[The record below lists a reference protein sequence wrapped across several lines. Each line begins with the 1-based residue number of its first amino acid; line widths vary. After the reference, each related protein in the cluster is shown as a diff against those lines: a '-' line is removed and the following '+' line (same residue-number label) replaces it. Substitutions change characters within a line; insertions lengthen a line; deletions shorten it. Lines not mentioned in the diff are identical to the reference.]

1 MKTFGFRGRDFID
14 AELDYTV
21 EEWETLIEVSLE
33 LKKRF
38 LMGEDIGHIL
48 KNKSLF
54 MIFYNQSLRTR
65 NSFETG
71 ITHLGGH
78 ANNLEP
84 GKIYTPA
91 LEGEEEAYS
100 TERVSDVA
108 NVLSRMGHAISI
120 RAYGDP
126 VKWVYGKSNR
136 VMKEF
141 AKYSDIPVINMECD
155 KFHPTQA
162 LADLVT
168 IKEKFGQFKGVKYTY
183 TYAYSASTHKPR
195 AVPQSLILAP
205 VKMGMDV
212 TFGYPKGFELDPAVI
227 DQCKKWAEAN
237 GSKFNITHDMKEA
250 FEGADVVYPKA
261 WCPVSMLSFPE
272 EGKVSDHVKAQKEVD
287 KCKKW
292 ICDKKMLSYASKD
305 AYYMHC
311 LPADRGMEVS
321 NEVIDG
327 PQSIVFDEAENR
339 MHTIMAI
346 MALTMGSRM

>member
-1 MKTFGFRGRDFID
+1 MKTYGFRGRDYID
-14 AELDYTV
+14 AELDYTK
-21 EEWETLIEVSLE
+21 EEWETLIDVTLD

-38 LMGEDIGHIL
+38 LMEDDHSHIL
-48 KNKSLF
+48 RNKTLF
-54 MIFYNQSLRTR
+54 MMFYNQSLRTR

-71 ITHLGGH
+71 MTQLGGH

-100 TERVSDVA
+100 TERISDVA
-108 NVLSRMGHAISI
+108 RVLDRMGHGISI

-126 VKWVYGKSNR
+126 VKWVYGKTNR
-136 VMKEF
+136 VIKEF
-141 AKYSDIPVINMECD
+141 AKYANIPVINMECD

-168 IKEKFGQFKGVKYTY
+168 IKEKFGQFRKVKFTMSW
-183 TYAYSASTHKPR
+183 AYSASPHKPR
-195 AVPQSLILAP
+195 AVPQSLVLAP

-212 TFGYPKGFELDPAVI
+212 TFARPKGFELDPAVI
-227 DQCKKWAEAN
+227 QQCKKWAEEN
-237 GSKFNITHDMKEA
+237 GSVFNITDNMEEA

-261 WCPVSMLSFPE
+261 WCPVDMLSFPE
-272 EGKVSDHVKAQKEVD
+272 EGKVSNPEKAAQMMEKN
-287 KCKKW
+287 KSW
-292 ICDKKMLSYASKD
+292 ICDQKKMSLAAKD

-311 LPADRGMEVS
+311 LPADRGMEVT

-339 MHTIMAI
+339 MHSIKAI
-346 MALTMGSRM
+346 LAMTMGSRM

>member
-1 MKTFGFRGRDFID
+1 MKTSGFRGRDFID
-14 AELDYTV
+14 AELDYTK
-21 EEWETLIEVSLE
+21 EEWETLIDVSLE
-33 LKKRF
+33 LKRRF
-38 LMGEDIGHIL
+38 LMDEDHSHIL

-65 NSFETG
+65 NAFETG
-71 ITHLGGH
+71 MTQLGGH

-108 NVLSRMGHAISI
+108 NVLSRMGHGISI

-141 AKYSDIPVINMECD
+141 AKYASIPVINMECD

-168 IKEKFGQFKGVKYTY
+168 IKEKFGQFKGVKFTMSW
-183 TYAYSASTHKPR
+183 AYSASVHKPR

-205 VKMGMDV
+205 CKMGMDV
-212 TFGYPKGFELDPAVI
+212 TFAYPKGFEVDPEVI
-227 DQCKKWAEAN
+227 AQCKKWAEEN
-237 GSKFNITHDMKEA
+237 GSKFEITHSMEEA

-272 EGKVSDHVKAQKEVD
+272 EGKFSNPEQAHKETEAN
-287 KCKKW
+287 KHW
-292 ICDKKMLSYASKD
+292 ICDKKMMSLAKKD

-311 LPADRGMEVS
+311 LPADRGMEVT

-339 MHTIMAI
+339 MHTIKAI
-346 MALTMGSRM
+346 LALTMGARL

>member
-1 MKTFGFRGRDFID
+1 MKTYGFRGRDYID
-14 AELDYTV
+14 AELDYTK
-21 EEWETLIEVSLE
+21 EEWETLIDVSLD

-38 LMGEDIGHIL
+38 LMGEDHTHLL
-48 KNKSLF
+48 KNKTLF

-65 NSFETG
+65 NAFETG
-71 ITHLGGH
+71 MTQLGGH
-78 ANNLEP
+78 GNNLEP

-108 NVLSRMGHAISI
+108 RVLSRMGHGISI

-126 VKWVYGKSNR
+126 VQWVYGKSNR
-136 VMKEF
+136 VIKEF

-155 KFHPTQA
+155 KYHPTQA

-168 IKEKFGQFKGVKYTY
+168 IKEKFGQFKGVKFTMSW
-183 TYAYSASTHKPR
+183 AYSASPHKPR
-195 AVPQSLILAP
+195 AVPQSLVLAP
-205 VKMGMDV
+205 CKMGMDV
-212 TFGYPKGFELDPAVI
+212 TFARPKGFELDPAVI
-227 DQCKKWAEAN
+227 SQCKKWAEEN
-237 GSKFNITHDMKEA
+237 GSQFNITDSMEEA

-261 WCPVSMLSFPE
+261 WCPVDMLSFPE
-272 EGKVSDHVKAQKEVD
+272 EGKVFNPEKAAKMMD
-287 KCKKW
+287 ANKDW
-292 ICDKKMLSYASKD
+292 ICDEKKMKLASKG

-339 MHTIMAI
+339 MHSIKAI
-346 MALTMGSRM
+346 LALTMGSRM

>member
-1 MKTFGFRGRDFID
+1 MKTYGFRGRDYID
-14 AELDYTV
+14 AELDYTK

-38 LMGEDIGHIL
+38 LMGEDMSHIL

-71 ITHLGGH
+71 MTHLGGH
-78 ANNLEP
+78 ANNLDP

-91 LEGEEEAYS
+91 LKGEEVAYS
-100 TERVSDVA
+100 TERVGDVA
-108 NVLSRMGHAISI
+108 QVLSRMGHGISI

-126 VKWVYGKSNR
+126 VKWVYGKTNR

-141 AKYSDIPVINMECD
+141 AEYSDIPIINMECD
-155 KFHPTQA
+155 KYHPTQA

-168 IKEKFGQFKGVKYTY
+168 IKEKFGQLKGVTLAY
-183 TYAYSASTHKPR
+183 TYAYSASPHKPR

-205 VKMGMDV
+205 MKMGLNV
-212 TFGYPKGFELDPAVI
+212 NFAYPKGFELDPKVLA
-227 DQCKKWAEAN
+227 QCKKWAEEN
-237 GSKFNITHDMKEA
+237 GTQFNVCNDMKEA
-250 FEGADVVYPKA
+250 VKGANVVYPKA

-272 EGKVSDHVKAQKEVD
+272 EGKVSDPVKAQKDCD
-287 KCKKW
+287 KNKKW
-292 ICDKKMLSYASKD
+292 ICDKKLMSLADKD
-305 AYYMHC
+305 AFYMHC
-311 LPADRGMEVS
+311 LPADRGMEVTDD
-321 NEVIDG
+321 VIDG

-346 MALTMGSRM
+346 MALTMGSRI

>member
-1 MKTFGFRGRDFID
+1 MITAGFRGRDYID
-14 AELDYTV
+14 AELDYTK
-21 EEWETLIEVSLE
+21 EEWETLIDVSLE
-33 LKKRF
+33 LKRRF
-38 LMGEDIGHIL
+38 LMGEDHSHL
-48 KNKSLF
+48 LRNKTLF

-71 ITHLGGH
+71 MTQLGGH

-91 LEGEEEAYS
+91 LEGEEVAYS

-108 NVLSRMGHAISI
+108 NVLDRMGHGISI

-126 VKWVYGKSNR
+126 VQWVYGKTNR
-136 VMKEF
+136 VIKEF
-141 AKYSDIPVINMECD
+141 AKTARIPVINMECD

-168 IKEKFGQFKGVKYTY
+168 IKEKFGQFKGVKFTMS
-183 TYAYSASTHKPR
+183 YAYSASPHKPR

-212 TFGYPKGFELDPAVI
+212 TLAFPKGFELDPAVI
-227 DQCKKWAEAN
+227 AQCRKWAEEN
-237 GSKFNITHDMKEA
+237 GTKFNMTNDMREG

-272 EGKVSDHVKAQKEVD
+272 EGKVSNPEQAQKD
-287 KCKKW
+287 CDANKHW
-292 ICDKKMLSYASKD
+292 ICDKKMLSYAKKD
-305 AYYMHC
+305 ALYMHC
-311 LPADRGMEVS
+311 LPADRGMEVT

-339 MHTIMAI
+339 MHTIKAI
-346 MALTMGSRM
+346 LALTMGGRI